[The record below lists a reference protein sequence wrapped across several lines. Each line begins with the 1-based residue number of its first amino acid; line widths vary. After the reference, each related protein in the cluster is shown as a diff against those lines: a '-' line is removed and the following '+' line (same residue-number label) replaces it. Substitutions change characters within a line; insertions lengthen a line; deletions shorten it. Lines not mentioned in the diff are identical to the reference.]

1 MQQRWILNML
11 VELRMI
17 VYIVLK
23 DDELMAIIY
32 IYIYTSSHKGV
43 LNGG

>member
-1 MQQRWILNML
+1 ML

-32 IYIYTSSHKGV
+32 IYIPAVTKGCLMEV
-43 LNGG
+43 KGAHCPLT